1 MRNTS
6 RSRVFRIILLYGCL
20 QFAGGPGFAQDQQSK
35 LPDFSGTWLVRYG
48 PGTSYG
54 YVTVPELTETGM
66 QQVTEYQRRKNAG
79 ELPDSAEGIN
89 CVPQGMPDNMGAPLF
104 LLEFYFTPG
113 KIIAYL
119 EAYGMVRWIH
129 TDGRAIPED
138 AIPAYMG
145 YSVGHWEGD
154 TLVVETGNIYHG
166 TRMSIPAPDGK
177 GSVPIKHS
185 EGLQL
190 QERMR
195 LIDDNILEIRITVDD
210 PVLFS
215 KPGVIVYTYERHR
228 GQEWDVSEFVCTQNN
243 RAYLDEEGRQHQIL
257 TTD

>member
-1 MRNTS
+1 MPNTS
-6 RSRVFRIILLYGCL
+6 TIQAYWKILLCACL
-20 QFAGGPGFAQDQQSK
+20 QFLAGQCYAQNQQTQ
-35 LPDFSGTWLVRYG
+35 PDFSGSWLVRYG
-48 PGTSYG
+48 PGSG
-54 YVTVPELTETGM
+54 YVTAPELTEAGL
-66 QQVTEYQRRKNAG
+66 QQVTEYLHKKASG
-79 ELPDSAEGIN
+79 ELPDSGEGIN
-89 CVPQGMPDNMGAPLF
+89 CVPQGMPDNMAAPLF
-104 LLEFYFTPG
+104 LLEFYFTPN

-129 TDGRAIPED
+129 TDGRDIPED

-145 YSVGHWEGD
+145 YSVGHWEED
-154 TLVVETGNIYHG
+154 TLVVNTSNIYHG
-166 TRMSIPAPDGK
+166 TRMSIPAPDGN

-190 QERMR
+190 EERMR
-195 LIDDNILEIRITVDD
+195 LINDNTLEIRTTVND

-215 KPGVIVYTYERHR
+215 NSGVKVYTYERHR
-228 GQEWDVSEFVCTQNN
+228 GQQWEVSEFVCAQNN